1 VYAFFDTFGIIHQVT
16 EGGPAGATNILVYK
30 VYRDGF
36 LGLDLGGSAAQ
47 SVVLMAIV
55 IALTIFQFRYIE
67 RKVHY

>member
-1 VYAFFDTFGIIHQVT
+1 MTS
-16 EGGPAGATNILVYK
+16 GGPGNSTNIMVYK

-47 SVVLMAIV
+47 SVILMIIV
-55 IALTIFQFRYIE
+55 IGLTVVQFRYIE